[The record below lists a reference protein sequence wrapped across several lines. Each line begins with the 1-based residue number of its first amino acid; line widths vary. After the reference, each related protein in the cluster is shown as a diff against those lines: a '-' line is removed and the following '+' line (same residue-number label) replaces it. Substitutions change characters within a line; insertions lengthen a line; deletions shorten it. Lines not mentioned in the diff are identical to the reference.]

1 MSSQTAVPASSL
13 REGQVFLHYG
23 ERREVVKMVHHGD
36 VVEVS
41 CVPVGQRKD
50 GIERERISFGPDT
63 EVEVPS

>member
-1 MSSQTAVPASSL
+1 
-13 REGQVFLHYG
+13 
-23 ERREVVKMVHHGD
+23 